1 MLGKAT
7 GERTLSVK
15 KQKMEQK
22 KPHAQHLLEF
32 PWESKARQG
41 RQFRT
46 DDPEE
51 FLGALS
57 SRVGLQMPSDFF
69 WDDLGQGSYWLG
81 VSELDQEGVGDTDS
95 RWVDF
100 HMKGMFLV
108 G

>member
-7 GERTLSVK
+7 AERTLSVK
-15 KQKMEQK
+15 MQKMEQK

-32 PWESKARQG
+32 PPESKAKQA

-46 DDPEE
+46 DDSEE

-81 VSELDQEGVGDTDS
+81 CVRVRPGRG
-95 RWVDF
+95 W
-100 HMKGMFLV
+100 
-108 G
+108 